1 LAEVKAARDD
11 EAVRAVLAR
20 LCHEAADPSINL
32 VPTLIDAATA
42 QVTVGESMRA
52 LESVFGTWY
61 ERTVV

>member
-1 LAEVKAARDD
+1 
-11 EAVRAVLAR
+11 VRAVLAR